1 MQNIYNT
8 PLKKKREKRKRIE
21 WEEMK
26 SKLGKQTFENR
37 VREK

>member
-26 SKLGKQTFENR
+26 KQTWKTNF
-37 VREK
+37 